1 MSEVSVCALLLFYKG
16 CIMNEQNRFDIQQ
29 IIRHALQEDLGDGD
43 ITTNAT
49 ISAETRLTG
58 RFIAKERGVIAGLEV
73 AAMTF
78 AELDPQAQMA
88 CYVRDG
94 ECVEKGV
101 EIARVSGQGRA
112 ILSGERVALNLL
124 QRMSGI
130 ATLTRQF
137 VEAVAGTSAVILD
150 TRKTMPGLRL
160 LDKYAVRLGGGQ
172 NHRFG
177 LYDMVM
183 IKDNHIAAVGSITQA
198 VAQVRARDQQH
209 RPIEVEVKNLEELAE
224 TLPLNVD
231 SILLDNMTP
240 DMMRE
245 AAHLTNQRTPLEAS
259 GNVSLDTIAEIAATG
274 VDYISIGKLTHSVN
288 ALDISLLLTEI

>member
-1 MSEVSVCALLLFYKG
+1 
-16 CIMNEQNRFDIQQ
+16 MNEQKTLEIQQ
-29 IIRHALQEDLGDGD
+29 IIRRALQEDLGDGD

>member
-1 MSEVSVCALLLFYKG
+1 MT
-16 CIMNEQNRFDIQQ
+16 IMNEQHTLEIQQ
-29 IIRHALQEDLGDGD
+29 IIRRALDEDLGDGD

-49 ISAETRLTG
+49 IPADSQLTG

-73 AAMTF
+73 AALTF
-78 AELDPQAQMA
+78 AALDPHAHMTCHVQ
-88 CYVRDG
+88 DG
-94 ECVEKGV
+94 DLVEKGV
-101 EIARVSGQGRA
+101 EIARITGQGRA

-137 VEAVAGTSAVILD
+137 VEAVRGTSAVILD
-150 TRKTMPGLRL
+150 TRKTMPGLRM
-160 LDKYAVRLGGGQ
+160 LDKCAVRLGGGQ

-183 IKDNHIAAVGSITQA
+183 IKDNHIVAVGSITQA
-198 VAQVRARDQQH
+198 VAQVRAHDQQR

-231 SILLDNMTP
+231 RILLDNMTP
-240 DMMRE
+240 AMMRD
-245 AAHLTNQRTPLEAS
+245 AVRLTNRRVPLEAS
-259 GNVSLDTIAEIAATG
+259 GNVSLENVAAIAATG
-274 VDYISIGKLTHSVN
+274 VDYISIGKLTHSAK
-288 ALDISLLLTEI
+288 ALDISLLLSEI

>member
-1 MSEVSVCALLLFYKG
+1 
-16 CIMNEQNRFDIQQ
+16 MNEQHTLEIQQ
-29 IIRHALQEDLGDGD
+29 IIRRALDEDLGDGD

-49 ISAETRLTG
+49 IPADSQLTG

-73 AAMTF
+73 AALTF
-78 AELDPQAQMA
+78 AELDPHAHIICHVQ
-88 CYVRDG
+88 DG
-94 ECVEKGV
+94 DLVEKGV
-101 EIARVSGQGRA
+101 EIARITGQGRA

-137 VEAVAGTSAVILD
+137 VEAVRGTSAVILD
-150 TRKTMPGLRL
+150 TRKTMPGLRM
-160 LDKYAVRLGGGQ
+160 LDKCAVRLGGGQ

-198 VAQVRARDQQH
+198 VAQVRAHDQQR

-231 SILLDNMTP
+231 RILLDNMTP
-240 DMMRE
+240 AMMRD
-245 AAHLTNQRTPLEAS
+245 AVRLTNRRVPLEAS
-259 GNVSLDTIAEIAATG
+259 GNVSLENVAAIAATG
-274 VDYISIGKLTHSVN
+274 VDYISIGKLTHSAK
-288 ALDISLLLTEI
+288 ALDISLLLSEI

>member
-1 MSEVSVCALLLFYKG
+1 
-16 CIMNEQNRFDIQQ
+16 MNEQNRLEIQQ
-29 IIRHALQEDLGDGD
+29 IIRRALQEDLGDGD

-49 ISAETRLTG
+49 IPAETRLTG

-78 AELDPQAQMA
+78 AELDPQAQVT

-101 EIARVSGQGRA
+101 EIACVSGQGRS

-124 QRMSGI
+124 QRMCGI
-130 ATLTRQF
+130 ATLTQQF
-137 VEAVAGTSAVILD
+137 VNTVAGTSAVILD

-177 LYDMVM
+177 LFDMVM

-198 VAQVRARDQQH
+198 VAQVRAHDAQR

-231 SILLDNMTP
+231 RILLDNMTP
-240 DMMRE
+240 DTMRE
-245 AAHLTNQRTPLEAS
+245 AVRLTNRRTPLEAS
-259 GNVSLDTIAEIAATG
+259 GNVSLENVAAIAATG
-274 VDYISIGKLTHSVN
+274 VDYISIGKLTHSVK
-288 ALDISLLLTEI
+288 ALDISLLLNES